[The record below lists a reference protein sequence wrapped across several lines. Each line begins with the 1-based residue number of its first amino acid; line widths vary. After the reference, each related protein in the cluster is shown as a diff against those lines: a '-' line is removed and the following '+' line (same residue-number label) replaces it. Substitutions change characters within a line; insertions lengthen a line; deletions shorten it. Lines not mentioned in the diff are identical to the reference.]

1 MEYYDI
7 NAAGK
12 EKIRLQLID
21 LCHDDY
27 MGGRLEILANHVAK
41 VRVEEYANRIDWI
54 WVDGEPFL
62 GCKLDSHQT
71 KSGEVEYISLASDS
85 ADHLYRLQCFRDT
98 YFHES
103 LMALQ
108 GLELPHVE

>member
-12 EKIRLQLID
+12 EKIRLQLIE

-27 MGGRLEILANHVAK
+27 MGGWLELPANLIADSIVDEW
-41 VRVEEYANRIDWI
+41 VRKIDWI
-54 WVDGEPFL
+54 WLDGETFL

-85 ADHLYRLQCFRDT
+85 ADHHYQLQCFRDS

-108 GLELPHVE
+108 GLELSHVK